1 MKPMI
6 QLIRPGHVALDL
18 VKLAVCAIVLTH
30 GVHRYLYGEIHG
42 LGAALANF
50 GFPFP
55 LVQAHLV
62 NLAETGGVLL
72 IALGLFVRPMCA
84 ILILI
89 FATGVVLIHWQLGF
103 FILGPGEGGWEF
115 SALLIACFGAVA
127 LDYGPAGTL
136 ARSTDQLQPNRP

>member
-1 MKPMI
+1 MKLNI
-6 QLIRPGHVALDL
+6 QLIRPGHEALDL
-18 VKLAVCAIVLTH
+18 VKLVVCAIVLTH
-30 GVHRYLYGEIHG
+30 GVHRYLYGEING
-42 LGAALANF
+42 LGAALAGF

-72 IALGLFVRPMCA
+72 IALGLFVRPLCA
-84 ILILI
+84 ILVLI

-103 FILGPGEGGWEF
+103 FIIGPGEGGWEF
-115 SALLIACFGAVA
+115 SALLIACFTAVA

-136 ARSTDQLQPNRP
+136 ARSTDQRLPNRP